1 MITQEHNAEIEQSD
15 GNKTSDRIVITKNT
29 LRIVDLGI
37 TVILPDSSDAFGMEE
52 IWNLKE
58 EIEDLRTELKYC
70 SKELNFLIDKYE
82 PEEE

>member
-15 GNKTSDRIVITKNT
+15 GNKTSDRIVVTENT
-29 LRIVDLGI
+29 LRIVDLWI
-37 TVILPDSSDAFGMEE
+37 TVILPDSSDAFGMKE
-52 IWNLKE
+52 ICNLKE
-58 EIEDLRTELKYC
+58 EIEDLRTDLKYC